1 MLIYFLFFGNI
12 ISAMMSSYSP
22 GKKVG
27 MPQVPDVI
35 SRNQH
40 VFSSDDGFPPPPPS
54 VFFPPE
60 RGEFI

>member
-1 MLIYFLFFGNI
+1 
-12 ISAMMSSYSP
+12 MMSSYSP

-27 MPQVPDVI
+27 MPQVPDII

-40 VFSSDDGFPPPPPS
+40 VFSSEDGFPPPPPS

-60 RGEFI
+60 RGKIYFLII